1 MEMLD
6 VVIQWIVGI
15 VGGLSISAII
25 SAIIYG
31 LVKGIAKKI
40 VAKINVEKISEKAT
54 ERGIEKIKKISFEQ
68 SIQPVVESE
77 LKKITEQA
85 NEYIKKEIGVL
96 QNQYNALLETLEKFY
111 AFFDDS
117 MVSEKKKNEL
127 KQSIEEAK
135 LLLNVSAELQKI
147 IVLEE
152 TNENKSETTPKE
164 TKEVLESK
172 VTR

>member
-117 MVSEKKKNEL
+117 MVSEKKKEDL
-127 KQSIEEAK
+127 KQTIEKAK
-135 LLLNVSAELQKI
+135 IANPKPQEILIVDEQKSS
-147 IVLEE
+147 
-152 TNENKSETTPKE
+152 ENKPQTNKNQTEE
-164 TKEVLESK
+164 I